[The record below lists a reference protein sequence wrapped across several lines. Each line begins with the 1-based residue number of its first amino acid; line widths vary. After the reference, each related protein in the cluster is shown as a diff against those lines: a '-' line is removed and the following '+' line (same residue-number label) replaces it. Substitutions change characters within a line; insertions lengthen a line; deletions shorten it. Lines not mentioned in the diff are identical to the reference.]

1 MEWDCTG
8 TIPAPF
14 LTLNI
19 EYININLIVFKK
31 KEISLDMFIVLWDY
45 NN

>member
-19 EYININLIVFKK
+19 EYMNINLMVFQKK
-31 KEISLDMFIVLWDY
+31 KWDFFGY
-45 NN
+45 VYCFVRL

>member
-19 EYININLIVFKK
+19 EYMNINLIVFQKK
-31 KEISLDMFIVLWDY
+31 KRDFFGYVYCFVRL
-45 NN
+45 

>member
-19 EYININLIVFKK
+19 EYMNINLIVFQKK
-31 KEISLDMFIVLWDY
+31 WDFFGY
-45 NN
+45 VYCFVRL

>member
-19 EYININLIVFKK
+19 EYMNINLIVFQQKK
-31 KEISLDMFIVLWDY
+31 RDFFGYVYCFVRL
-45 NN
+45 